1 MITSSSQIGKFYQIN
16 AVQTCDTAEGVA
28 GAHAV
33 APGGVS
39 GYTAIKLDMLDGTNG
54 CVHNCNGAFRN
65 PKLRIERESAT
76 DEHQRPHFS
85 QRTREMGHPARL
97 FP

>member
-1 MITSSSQIGKFYQIN
+1 MTAWLCASVYSGDSDHDDTMNNSSMQGELFYQMITSSSQIGKFYQIN

-54 CVHNCNGAFRN
+54 CVHN
-65 PKLRIERESAT
+65 
-76 DEHQRPHFS
+76 
-85 QRTREMGHPARL
+85 
-97 FP
+97 